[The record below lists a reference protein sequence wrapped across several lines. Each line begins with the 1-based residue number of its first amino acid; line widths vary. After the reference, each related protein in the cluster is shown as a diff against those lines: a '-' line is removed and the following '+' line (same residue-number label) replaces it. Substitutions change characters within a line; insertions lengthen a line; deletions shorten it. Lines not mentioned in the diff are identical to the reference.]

1 MNARHDSFCG
11 GFDKR
16 RGTRRE
22 ARLAEKQENGVH
34 GDCSPRKNRG
44 GRRLERSRGRKRR
57 EWGEGSE
64 RRRGIEGGAGER
76 GSGREKGRK
85 RSRPIRTPNRR
96 DTRLIRRSQLVE
108 AVQTGIHIRY
118 GLGYGSA
125 LQFTLILFH
134 VFLIPIQTRAHHP
147 TTSTP

>member
-1 MNARHDSFCG
+1 MEG
-11 GFDKR
+11 
-16 RGTRRE
+16 E
-22 ARLAEKQENGVH
+22 E
-34 GDCSPRKNRG
+34 
-44 GRRLERSRGRKRR
+44 
-57 EWGEGSE
+57 GEG
-64 RRRGIEGGAGER
+64 RRGIEGGAGER
-76 GSGREKGRK
+76 GSEKGRK
-85 RSRPIRTPNRR
+85 RSRPIRTPKRR